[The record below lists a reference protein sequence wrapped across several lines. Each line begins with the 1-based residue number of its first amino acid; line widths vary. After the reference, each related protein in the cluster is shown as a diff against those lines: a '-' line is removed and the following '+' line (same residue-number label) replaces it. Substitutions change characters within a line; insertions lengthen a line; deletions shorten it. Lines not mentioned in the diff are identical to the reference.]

1 MGRGSDMKKSM
12 QINLTEG
19 HTIWGNALIIIQRGI
34 IRIYKIEKEL
44 TKKEKKALALNPK
57 MALLLIKNKLRAGGP
72 LTINDGEMCID
83 DMLVLRARNGEA
95 EISMEL

>member
-1 MGRGSDMKKSM
+1 MKKSM

-19 HTIWGNALIIIQRGI
+19 HTIWGNALIVILGGV

-44 TKKEKKALALNPK
+44 TKKERRALTLNPK
-57 MALLLIKNKLRAGGP
+57 MAMLLIKNKLREGGP
-72 LTINDGEMCID
+72 VTINDGEMCID
-83 DMLVLRARNGEA
+83 DMLVLRAKNGVA